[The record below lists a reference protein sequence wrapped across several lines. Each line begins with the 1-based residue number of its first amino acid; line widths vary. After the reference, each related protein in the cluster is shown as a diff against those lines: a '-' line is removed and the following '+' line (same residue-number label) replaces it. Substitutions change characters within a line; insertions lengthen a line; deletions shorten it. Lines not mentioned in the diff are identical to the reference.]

1 MDQEL
6 SDLLDKLK
14 RANKGKK
21 KRKNKK
27 VLSGNN
33 DEDDV
38 GNKYNNNNSEE
49 EGSAFLKAKAR
60 VEQDRIEKMFPTI
73 LTGSWLYKYPSEG
86 SKASAASSVET
97 YPRKCLY
104 CSTWLSSKTSYE
116 QHLLKA
122 HSNKSNNNIYNNNNN
137 NNTSSTGTSNKNG
150 NNNKN
155 NEHVQQLGIP
165 RKYFFKLDTKNNQIN
180 WYFNETKYKKDE
192 KNSDPQIKI
201 AGSLALDS
209 VIKIS
214 VGVATPG
221 VEMPKPEFI
230 NDYFTLQAKGR
241 YVVLRASNAPNAHSW
256 VRELRV
262 AVFELGQPPP
272 GDDASETLF
281 SLINNKGN
289 NLKNDESVTGMA
301 IERLVSNNPD
311 MLNIPNEDGDTPL
324 IVAVRLNLSHVVQIL
339 LSLGANLSL
348 LGKRNNS
355 VLHVACKNAGMM
367 MKKTEMNNMNHK
379 DDAVDDDNHKNI
391 DGIETYKIAMKIIE
405 ILLDIPFVEKILD
418 VRREGGATCVHDI
431 ASAGNVHIL
440 QLLLEKNAN
449 PYSCDDYDRTAL
461 HIACSQQ
468 ETAYNTQVVSLLCE
482 LIEDTLDWQDFE
494 GNTALHLAARIGNFN
509 AVQQLLQTAANPS
522 IKNKAGATPYD
533 ISLASNYEEIASII
547 EEYNIIDEQ
556 SNAEEDDEAYEEE
569 DDDILENAK
578 GNKQHYND
586 MYYNNNNNMMMTM
599 EQQSHQYNNQM
610 YNVEN
615 TSPYNNNINNN
626 SNNNEKGP
634 ANTLSYIHPQ
644 ASSSYYHHSHQYHQQ
659 QRQQAW
665 VHQVNINNNKN
676 LSDTSASGYSMSER
690 EWGEA
695 ITEDGRRYYFNT
707 VTGHTQWEVPI
718 GWQQQLGGMQQQ
730 QQQQPSTAIIN
741 NSANNN
747 NNSNNSNNNISPNH
761 IQQQPMQM
769 QQPRVRYQQQTINT
783 TVNVGNNINDLKTT
797 STNNRQMANRLSH
810 PSPPPAIN
818 TSPQQQQPLR
828 PSQQQHHHQQQ
839 HRSPSPIQ
847 HSPQQQ
853 QQQRVQNNT
862 NNHANMGGYSPQSTS
877 SNSSYLTSPRGTP
890 NASPHV
896 SPQQQGRQFRSRY
909 DQRMMSNLVREGGLF
924 AQQQQQQRLVQQQS
938 SRRGGGGGIINH
950 NNMMSQPPL
959 INQQYQ
965 QQQQQ
970 TTSPI
975 VNNNNNNNNNVP
987 TTSSNN
993 NNRGAFDHNKARF
1006 MKAAMQNLAHVI
1018 SPMNLDNP
1026 ALNKRLIEERRR
1038 AREERRKKIR
1048 KSRRN
1053 RR

>member
-14 RANKGKK
+14 RGKKGKK

-150 NNNKN
+150 NNNKK

-747 NNSNNSNNNISPNH
+747 NNSNNSNNDISPNH

>member
-14 RANKGKK
+14 RGKKGKK

-150 NNNKN
+150 NNNKK

-730 QQQQPSTAIIN
+730 QPSTAIIN

-747 NNSNNSNNNISPNH
+747 DNSNNSNNNISPNH

>member
-38 GNKYNNNNSEE
+38 GGNKYNNNNNSEE

-180 WYFNETKYKKDE
+180 WYFNEIKYKKDE

-665 VHQVNINNNKN
+665 VHQVNINSNKN

-718 GWQQQLGGMQQQ
+718 GWQQQLGGMQQ

-853 QQQRVQNNT
+853 QRVQNNT

-965 QQQQQ
+965 QQQQ
-970 TTSPI
+970 TPSPI